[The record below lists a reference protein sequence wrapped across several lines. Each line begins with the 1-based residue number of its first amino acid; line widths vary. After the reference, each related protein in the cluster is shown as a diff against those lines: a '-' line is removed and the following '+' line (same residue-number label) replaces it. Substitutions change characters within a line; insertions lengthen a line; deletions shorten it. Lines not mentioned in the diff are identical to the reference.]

1 MPSPSKRSATVETP
15 GETVSIR
22 PGVSVLSVLRHLNYR
37 PWFALAEFID
47 NSIQSFLTNHDELC
61 SLHGGQ
67 FVLRVDIE
75 LDQND
80 DGQLI
85 IRDNAA
91 GIREQDY
98 SRAFRPAQVPPDRTG
113 LAEFGMGMKSAAC
126 WFSPAWQVRTS
137 AVGESLQRQV
147 TFDIERIVNDDI
159 EELDVVT
166 TNAPAE
172 AHFTEIQLL
181 QLHNTPV
188 GRTVGKI
195 KEHLADIYRV
205 YTRKGLVVLR
215 FNGEELAYT
224 EPDVLVVPPYDQ
236 NNDPIGDPVEWRI
249 TLDGFDFGEGLRV
262 SGFAALR
269 REGSTKYAGF
279 SLFRRNRLIEGS
291 GDEKYRPQAIFG
303 MPNDFVYQRLFGEL
317 HLEGFDVSH
326 TKDGFR
332 WDENEEPFLELLRER
347 LNDPR
352 MPLIRQ
358 ARNYRA
364 RPAKRELR
372 EAAESASDRT
382 GQSLERDGAEAIQR
396 AAEEP
401 LNVETPE
408 VLPTATLASRRVVD
422 LDFENR
428 HWRLVLELSDDPAI
442 GNWLEISD
450 AVVANETSD
459 GRELLGLRLSLIHP
473 FMVRFAGADRDKI
486 EPVLRVAAALALAE
500 KLSRDGGVRQ
510 AGAIRTKL
518 NKILT
523 LALSRV

>member
-1 MPSPSKRSATVETP
+1 MATSRTADRVN
-15 GETVSIR
+15 IR

-37 PWFALAEFID
+37 PWFALAEFVD
-47 NSIQSFLTNHDELC
+47 NSIQSFLTDRDELC
-61 SLHGGQ
+61 DLHGGQ

-80 DGQLI
+80 GGRLTV
-85 IRDNAA
+85 RDNAA
-91 GIREQDY
+91 GIRERDY

-126 WFSPAWQVRTS
+126 WFSPSWQVRTS
-137 AVGESLQRQV
+137 AIGEDLQRQV
-147 TFDIERIVNDDI
+147 TFDIEHIVNDEI
-159 EELDVVT
+159 EELDVVAT
-166 TNAPAE
+166 EAPPE

-181 QLHNTPV
+181 QLYNTPI

-205 YTRKGLVVLR
+205 YTREGLVVLR
-215 FNGEELAYT
+215 FNGEELLYA
-224 EPDVLVVPPYDQ
+224 EPDVLVAPAYDE
-236 NNDPIGDPVEWRI
+236 NNDPVGDPVEWRI
-249 TLDGFDFGEGLRV
+249 TLDDFDFGRGLRA

-291 GDEKYRPQAIFG
+291 GDEKYRPQTIFG
-303 MPNDFVYQRLFGEL
+303 MPNDFVYQRMFGEL
-317 HLEGFDVSH
+317 HLEGFEVSH

-332 WDENEEPFLELLRER
+332 WDENEEPFLELLKDR
-347 LNDPR
+347 LNDPT

-364 RPAKRELR
+364 RPAKRALR
-372 EAAESASDRT
+372 DAAESASDRT
-382 GQSLERDGAEAIQR
+382 GRSLERHGAEAIES
-396 AAEEP
+396 AEAEP
-401 LNVETPE
+401 IDVVPPQELAP
-408 VLPTATLASRRVVD
+408 ADLASRRVVD
-422 LDFENR
+422 LDFEDR
-428 HWRLVLELSDDPAI
+428 HWRLVLELSDDPAV
-442 GNWLEISD
+442 GDWLEMSD
-450 AVVANETSD
+450 AVVANEDAD
-459 GRELLGLRLSLIHP
+459 GRELLGLRLSLTHP
-473 FMVRFAGADRDKI
+473 FMERFTGADREKI
-486 EPVLRVAAALALAE
+486 EPVLRVAAALGLAE
-500 KLSRDGGVRQ
+500 KVSRDGGVRN